1 MTRLHPVYEIGWLKK
16 VYNIKNLERHSTELD
31 CVNSCLNLERI
42 KCNLFIM
49 DQGKCFLGNID
60 IINGSISL
68 DNVAI
73 QTTTPETVIVSI
85 GMYFFAFLKY

>member
-1 MTRLHPVYEIGWLKK
+1 MSRLYPVYGNGWQKK
-16 VYNIKNLERHSTELD
+16 VYDMKSLERHSTELD

-60 IINGSISL
+60 IINGSISS

-73 QTTTPETVIVSI
+73 QITTPKTVIVSI
-85 GMYFFAFLKY
+85 SMYFLHF